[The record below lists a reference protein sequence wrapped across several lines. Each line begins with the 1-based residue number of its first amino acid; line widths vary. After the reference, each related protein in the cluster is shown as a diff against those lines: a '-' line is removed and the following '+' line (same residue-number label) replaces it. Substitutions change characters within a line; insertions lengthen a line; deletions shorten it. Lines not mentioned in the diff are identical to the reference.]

1 MSEQM
6 IEVTISNKEMAAS
19 QEGMLDFIL
28 GKLESAGVPG
38 CTCTPGQ
45 AIKPSEGI
53 LMYNRNSMNQA
64 SVYTWQSDDYVATH
78 GNEDVAE
85 AL

>member
-1 MSEQM
+1 M
-6 IEVTISNKEMAAS
+6 IEVTISNKEMASA

-38 CTCTPGQ
+38 CESAGVPGCTCVPGQ

-64 SVYTWQSDDYVATH
+64 SVYTWQSDDYVKAH
-78 GNEDVAE
+78 GNAV
-85 AL
+85 